1 MEKKYQIF
9 ISSTF
14 DDLKEERQKVRD
26 TILSMYQ
33 FPIGMEMFSAADEEQ
48 WNIIKE
54 TIDSSDYYVVI
65 IAQRYGSIIEN
76 GADKGI
82 SYTQKEFLYAKKQGI
97 PILAFIMDDSV
108 PVTSDKVETDE
119 LKKKR
124 LSEFKEKAKKGRIVE
139 WWKSGDELARKVA
152 VALSKEIQKEKR
164 PGWIRADSNLKKSD
178 EKDNALCVDEKNAK
192 LEIKKYP
199 NLLAAYDD
207 IVTDINNSPFFDFMG
222 YYNQDELQN
231 TIGTLM
237 SDTICDNEINAEN
250 AILHHKEGVDLIP
263 ANLDLSAI
271 EFSLVNA
278 MSREFTLKNSIRGI
292 KDNYDYV
299 LIDCMPSLGMITI
312 NALACSDKIIIPVQG
327 EYLAA
332 KGMGHLLKTVTR
344 VQKQI
349 NPNLKIGGVL
359 LTLVDKRTNLSKDV
373 RDTLI
378 DNYGQYVKIY
388 GAEIPKAINT
398 AKSTSTGKS
407 IFEFDKNSPVAN
419 AYNNLA
425 KEVLENERT
434 RQKDGTSKVR

>member
-1 MEKKYQIF
+1 M
-9 ISSTF
+9 T
-14 DDLKEERQKVRD
+14 
-26 TILSMYQ
+26 
-33 FPIGMEMFSAADEEQ
+33 
-48 WNIIKE
+48 
-54 TIDSSDYYVVI
+54 VI
-65 IAQRYGSIIEN
+65 A
-76 GADKGI
+76 
-82 SYTQKEFLYAKKQGI
+82 
-97 PILAFIMDDSV
+97 
-108 PVTSDKVETDE
+108 
-119 LKKKR
+119 
-124 LSEFKEKAKKGRIVE
+124 
-139 WWKSGDELARKVA
+139 
-152 VALSKEIQKEKR
+152 
-164 PGWIRADSNLKKSD
+164 
-178 EKDNALCVDEKNAK
+178 C
-192 LEIKKYP
+192 
-199 NLLAAYDD
+199 
-207 IVTDINNSPFFDFMG
+207 
-222 YYNQDELQN
+222 
-231 TIGTLM
+231 
-237 SDTICDNEINAEN
+237 
-250 AILHHKEGVDLIP
+250 
-263 ANLDLSAI
+263 
-271 EFSLVNA
+271 A
-278 MSREFTLKNSIRGI
+278 MSRELILKSMVEKLR
-292 KDNYDYV
+292 DFYDF
-299 LIDCMPSLGMITI
+299 IIIGCMPSLGMITI